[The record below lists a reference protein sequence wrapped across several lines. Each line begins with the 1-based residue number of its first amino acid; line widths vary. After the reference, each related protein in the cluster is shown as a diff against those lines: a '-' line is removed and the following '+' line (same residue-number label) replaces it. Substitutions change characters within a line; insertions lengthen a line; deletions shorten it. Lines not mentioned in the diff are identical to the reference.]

1 MVILG
6 AAFRITSESVPSTGK
21 VGTRGMEY
29 YNYSQEYI
37 ILGAASTMTNESVP
51 STGKGSTRGM
61 EYCN

>member
-1 MVILG
+1 MRVFLLLVKLEQEVWNI
-6 AAFRITSESVPSTGK
+6 I
-21 VGTRGMEY
+21 
-29 YNYSQEYI
+29 NYWQEYI